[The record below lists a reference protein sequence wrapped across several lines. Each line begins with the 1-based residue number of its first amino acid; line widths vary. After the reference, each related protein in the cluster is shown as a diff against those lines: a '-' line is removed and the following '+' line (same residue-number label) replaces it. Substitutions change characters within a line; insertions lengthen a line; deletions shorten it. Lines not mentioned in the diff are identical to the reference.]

1 MYINGLGAWSA
12 EQIEAFRNSGR
23 KTVTS
28 DSFTEQM
35 KKASGSR
42 RTAEKK
48 TMAEEKTAEPDTEDT
63 ASADGKN
70 ACCEQCRLNSQILTR
85 IMAQSLYGQ
94 SGLGSLNPFSGL
106 TGLSSNS
113 TKAMAAYQSMMN
125 MLGKN
130 LFT

>member
-42 RTAEKK
+42 RTAE
-48 TMAEEKTAEPDTEDT
+48 EKTAEPDTEDT

-85 IMAQSLYGQ
+85 IMAQGLYGQ
-94 SGLGSLNPFSGL
+94 NGLWGLNPFGSLAG
-106 TGLSSNS
+106 GSSNS
-113 TKAMAAYQSMMN
+113 TKAMAAYQSMMK

-130 LFT
+130 LLT